1 MAKNTEKENETAA
14 SAENSEKEAGKEA
27 GPAVD
32 PALEMVDVFVERD
45 PSDENPNL
53 VIGINGKNWVMP
65 RGESSRVPRY
75 VADEYK
81 RARAAQYKADKTV
94 NEMRGIKMA
103 QAEKDIQWREAAM
116 PPFLA
121 MGGSI

>member
-1 MAKNTEKENETAA
+1 MAKNTEKENETAV
-14 SAENSEKEAGKEA
+14 SAENSEKEAEKEA

-65 RGESSRVPRY
+65 RGETSRVPRY

-81 RARAAQYKADKTV
+81 RAREAQYKADKTV

-103 QAEKDIQWREAAM
+103 QA
-116 PPFLA
+116 
-121 MGGSI
+121 

>member
-1 MAKNTEKENETAA
+1 MAKNAVTEKETETAA
-14 SAENSEKEAGKEA
+14 S
-27 GPAVD
+27 VD
-32 PALEMVDVFVERD
+32 PALEMLDVFIERD

-65 RGESSRVPRY
+65 RGEISHVPRY

-81 RARAAQYKADKTV
+81 RAREAQYKADKTV

-103 QAEKDIQWREAAM
+103 QV
-116 PPFLA
+116 
-121 MGGSI
+121 

>member
-1 MAKNTEKENETAA
+1 MAKNSVTEKETETAA
-14 SAENSEKEAGKEA
+14 SSEQSEKEAKETVTA
-27 GPAVD
+27 D
-32 PALEMVDVFVERD
+32 PALEMVDVFIERD

-65 RGESSRVPRY
+65 RGETSSVPRY

-81 RARAAQYKADKTV
+81 RSREAQYKADKTV

-103 QAEKDIQWREAAM
+103 QA
-116 PPFLA
+116 
-121 MGGSI
+121 

>member
-1 MAKNTEKENETAA
+1 MAKTTEKENEKQNETAV
-14 SAENSEKEAGKEA
+14 SAENSEKEAEKEA

-81 RARAAQYKADKTV
+81 RAREAQYKADKTV

-103 QAEKDIQWREAAM
+103 QA
-116 PPFLA
+116 
-121 MGGSI
+121 

>member
-1 MAKNTEKENETAA
+1 MTKKTEKENETAA
-14 SAENSEKEAGKEA
+14 SAENVEKEAEKETEKET
-27 GPAVD
+27 GPTVD

-65 RGESSRVPRY
+65 RGETSRVPRY

-81 RARAAQYKADKTV
+81 RAREAQYKADKTV

-103 QAEKDIQWREAAM
+103 QA
-116 PPFLA
+116 
-121 MGGSI
+121 

>member
-14 SAENSEKEAGKEA
+14 SAENSKKEAEKEAEKEA

-103 QAEKDIQWREAAM
+103 QA
-116 PPFLA
+116 
-121 MGGSI
+121 

>member
-14 SAENSEKEAGKEA
+14 SAEKEAEKEA

-32 PALEMVDVFVERD
+32 PAMEMVDVFVERD

-81 RARAAQYKADKTV
+81 RAREAQYKADKTV

-103 QAEKDIQWREAAM
+103 QA
-116 PPFLA
+116 
-121 MGGSI
+121 

>member
-14 SAENSEKEAGKEA
+14 SAENSEKEAEKEA
-27 GPAVD
+27 GPAID

-81 RARAAQYKADKTV
+81 RAREAQYKADKTV

-103 QAEKDIQWREAAM
+103 QA
-116 PPFLA
+116 
-121 MGGSI
+121 

>member
-1 MAKNTEKENETAA
+1 MAKKTEKENETAA
-14 SAENSEKEAGKEA
+14 AENVEKETEKEAC
-27 GPAVD
+27 PTVD

-53 VIGINGKNWVMP
+53 IIGINGKNWVMP
-65 RGESSRVPRY
+65 RGETSCVPRY

-81 RARAAQYKADKTV
+81 RAREAQYKADKTV

-103 QAEKDIQWREAAM
+103 QV
-116 PPFLA
+116 
-121 MGGSI
+121 

>member
-14 SAENSEKEAGKEA
+14 SAENSEKEAEKEA

-81 RARAAQYKADKTV
+81 RAREAQYKADKTV

-103 QAEKDIQWREAAM
+103 QA
-116 PPFLA
+116 
-121 MGGSI
+121 

>member
-14 SAENSEKEAGKEA
+14 AENVEKEAEKETEA
-27 GPAVD
+27 TVD

-103 QAEKDIQWREAAM
+103 QA
-116 PPFLA
+116 
-121 MGGSI
+121 

>member
-1 MAKNTEKENETAA
+1 MEKNTEKENEKENETAA
-14 SAENSEKEAGKEA
+14 SAENSEKEAEKEA
-27 GPAVD
+27 KSTVD

-65 RGESSRVPRY
+65 RGETSRVPRY

-81 RARAAQYKADKTV
+81 RSREAQYKADKTV
-94 NEMRGIKMA
+94 NELRGIKMA
-103 QAEKDIQWREAAM
+103 QA
-116 PPFLA
+116 
-121 MGGSI
+121 

>member
-1 MAKNTEKENETAA
+1 MAKNTEKENETGA
-14 SAENSEKEAGKEA
+14 SAENTEKEAEKETEKEA

-81 RARAAQYKADKTV
+81 RAREAQYKADKTV

-103 QAEKDIQWREAAM
+103 QA
-116 PPFLA
+116 
-121 MGGSI
+121 

>member
-1 MAKNTEKENETAA
+1 MAKNTEKENETGA
-14 SAENSEKEAGKEA
+14 SAENSEKEAEKEA

-103 QAEKDIQWREAAM
+103 QA
-116 PPFLA
+116 
-121 MGGSI
+121 

>member
-1 MAKNTEKENETAA
+1 MAKNTEKENETGA
-14 SAENSEKEAGKEA
+14 SAENTEKEAEKEA

-32 PALEMVDVFVERD
+32 HALEMVDVFVERD

-81 RARAAQYKADKTV
+81 RARQAQYKADKTI

-103 QAEKDIQWREAAM
+103 QA
-116 PPFLA
+116 
-121 MGGSI
+121 

>member
-1 MAKNTEKENETAA
+1 MAKKTEKENETAA
-14 SAENSEKEAGKEA
+14 SAENVEKETEKEAEKEA

-81 RARAAQYKADKTV
+81 RAREAQYKADKTV

-103 QAEKDIQWREAAM
+103 Q
-116 PPFLA
+116 
-121 MGGSI
+121 S

>member
-1 MAKNTEKENETAA
+1 MAKNTEKENETGA
-14 SAENSEKEAGKEA
+14 SAENTEKEAEKETEKEA

-65 RGESSRVPRY
+65 RGETSRVPRY

-81 RARAAQYKADKTV
+81 RAREAQYKADKTV

-103 QAEKDIQWREAAM
+103 QA
-116 PPFLA
+116 
-121 MGGSI
+121 

>member
-1 MAKNTEKENETAA
+1 MAKNTEKDNEKENETAA
-14 SAENSEKEAGKEA
+14 SAENSEKEAEKEA

-65 RGESSRVPRY
+65 RGESSCVPRY

-81 RARAAQYKADKTV
+81 RAREAQYKADKTV

-103 QAEKDIQWREAAM
+103 QA
-116 PPFLA
+116 
-121 MGGSI
+121 

>member
-1 MAKNTEKENETAA
+1 MEKNTEKENEKENETAA
-14 SAENSEKEAGKEA
+14 SAENSEKEAEKEA

-103 QAEKDIQWREAAM
+103 QA
-116 PPFLA
+116 
-121 MGGSI
+121 

>member
-14 SAENSEKEAGKEA
+14 AENVEKEAEKETEA
-27 GPAVD
+27 TVD

-65 RGESSRVPRY
+65 RGETSRVPKY

-81 RARAAQYKADKTV
+81 RAREAQYKADKTV

-103 QAEKDIQWREAAM
+103 QA
-116 PPFLA
+116 
-121 MGGSI
+121 

>member
-14 SAENSEKEAGKEA
+14 SAENTEKEAC
-27 GPAVD
+27 PAVD

-81 RARAAQYKADKTV
+81 RAREAQYKADKTV

-103 QAEKDIQWREAAM
+103 QA
-116 PPFLA
+116 
-121 MGGSI
+121 

>member
-1 MAKNTEKENETAA
+1 MAKKTEKENETAA
-14 SAENSEKEAGKEA
+14 SAENVEKETEKETEKEA

-65 RGESSRVPRY
+65 RGEISRVPRY

-81 RARAAQYKADKTV
+81 RAREAQYKADKTA

-103 QAEKDIQWREAAM
+103 QA
-116 PPFLA
+116 
-121 MGGSI
+121 

>member
-1 MAKNTEKENETAA
+1 MAKNAATEKEIETA
-14 SAENSEKEAGKEA
+14 SSSEHSEKEEKETVTA
-27 GPAVD
+27 D
-32 PALEMVDVFVERD
+32 PALEMVEVFIERD

-65 RGESSRVPRY
+65 RGETSRVPKY

-81 RARAAQYKADKTV
+81 RAREAQYKADKTV

-103 QAEKDIQWREAAM
+103 QV
-116 PPFLA
+116 
-121 MGGSI
+121 

>member
-1 MAKNTEKENETAA
+1 MAKNAATEKEIGTA
-14 SAENSEKEAGKEA
+14 STAEQSEKEEKETVIA
-27 GPAVD
+27 D
-32 PALEMVDVFVERD
+32 QSLEMVDVFIERD

-65 RGESSRVPRY
+65 RGETSRVPRY

-81 RARAAQYKADKTV
+81 RAREAQYKADKTV

-103 QAEKDIQWREAAM
+103 QA
-116 PPFLA
+116 
-121 MGGSI
+121 

>member
-1 MAKNTEKENETAA
+1 MAKNAATEKEIETAS
-14 SAENSEKEAGKEA
+14 SAEQSKKEEKETVTA
-27 GPAVD
+27 D
-32 PALEMVDVFVERD
+32 PALEMVDVFIERD

-65 RGESSRVPRY
+65 RGETSRVPRY

-81 RARAAQYKADKTV
+81 RAREAQYKADKTV

-103 QAEKDIQWREAAM
+103 QA
-116 PPFLA
+116 
-121 MGGSI
+121 